1 MSAWGYRRPDAAQ
14 KELEAESVAYLV
26 CRRRGVE
33 PHLQPYCRILRSPK
47 PQSAVNRADV
57 YQVMRVAGQVEGLP
71 GLSSIQKLPSRSQS
85 GNQVLDL

>member
-1 MSAWGYRRPDAAQ
+1 M
-14 KELEAESVAYLV
+14 AYLV

-33 PHLQPYCRILRSPK
+33 PHLQPYLSNFAQT
-47 PQSAVNRADV
+47 QSAVNRADV
-57 YQVMRVAGQVEGLP
+57 YQVMRVAGQVEALL